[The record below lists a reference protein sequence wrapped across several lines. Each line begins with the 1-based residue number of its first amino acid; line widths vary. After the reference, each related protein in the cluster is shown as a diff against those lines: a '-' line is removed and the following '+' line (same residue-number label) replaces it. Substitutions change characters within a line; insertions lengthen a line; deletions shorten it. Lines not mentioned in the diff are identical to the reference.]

1 MFQLSLWDTAGHDRA
16 GAMTSTYYR
25 NSHGILLM
33 YDVTD
38 PGSLVHCAQWK
49 EEAERYSYPVYFLAG
64 NKCDLENECEV
75 EEEVAR
81 NFAQKHNIPADN
93 VFRIS
98 VKTGDGID
106 EMFANI
112 LSKLVKECNKVLHE
126 NFLDLNLK
134 STKQSR
140 KCC

>member
-93 VFRIS
+93 VFRILM
-98 VKTGDGID
+98 KTGDGIE
-106 EMFANI
+106 EMIDNI
-112 LSKLVKECNKVLHE
+112 LAK
-126 NFLDLNLK
+126 
-134 STKQSR
+134 
-140 KCC
+140 